1 MIQGFETRELT
12 DQVIRPFV
20 KSAKGILHI
29 KSKTVNQY
37 EQTNWPTFNKNDL
50 TKYPIVVFGV
60 LRGTGELIKECQRI
74 THTFYYFEHA
84 YVFKEQRHNKNHI
97 FNDKMYRL
105 TKNGMMINYIDKLND
120 IDNKRIS
127 NFKKHIEIKPWTKKG
142 DYILIVSPSEHVNL
156 WYDFTNWEKD
166 KINKLKQYTQRE
178 IRVRRKDSK
187 TPFMEELKNAWAVIT
202 SQSTAAV
209 DAVMNGVPSFCDE
222 MSMAKPVSHTD
233 LSYIETPF
241 YTDNRE
247 EWMNSLLANQYTMSE
262 IKNGFA
268 WNRLKNK

>member
-12 DQVIRPFV
+12 DQVMRPFV
-20 KSAKGILHI
+20 KSANGILH
-29 KSKTVNQY
+29 KKLKTVDLY
-37 EQTNWPTFNKNDL
+37 EQTHWPTFNKNDL

-60 LRGTGELIKECQRI
+60 LRGTGHLIKECQRI
-74 THTFYYFEHA
+74 NHTYYYFDHA
-84 YVFKEQRHNKNHI
+84 YVFKEQRHERNSI
-97 FNDKMYRL
+97 FNEKMYRL
-105 TKNGMMINYIDKLND
+105 TKNGMMLTYIDKLDD
-120 IDNKRIS
+120 IDNKRIL

-142 DYILIVSPSEHVNL
+142 DYILIVSPSEHANL

-166 KINKLKQYTQRE
+166 KIDKLKQYTQRE
-178 IRVRRKDSK
+178 IRIRRKDSK
-187 TPFMEELKNAWAVIT
+187 IPFMDELKNAWAVVT

-209 DAVMNGVPSFCDE
+209 DAVVNGVPSFCDE
-222 MSMAKPVSHTD
+222 MSMAKPVSYTN

-241 YTDNRE
+241 YPDNRE
-247 EWMNSLLANQYTMSE
+247 EWVNSLLANQYTMSE

>member
-37 EQTNWPTFNKNDL
+37 EQTNWPTFNQKDL
-50 TKYPIVVFGV
+50 TKYPIVIFGV

-74 THTFYYFEHA
+74 NHTYYYFDHA
-84 YVFKEQRHNKNHI
+84 YFFKEQRHGKNSI

-105 TKNGMMINYIDKLND
+105 TKNGMMLTYIDKLDD
-120 IDNKRIS
+120 IDKQRLIK
-127 NFKKHIEIKPWTKKG
+127 FKKHIEIKPWTKKG
-142 DYILIVSPSEHVNL
+142 NYILVLSPSEHVNL
-156 WYDFTNWEKD
+156 WYDFTNWEKET
-166 KINKLKQYTQRE
+166 INKLKQYTKRE
-178 IRVRRKDSK
+178 IRVRRKESK
-187 TPFMEELKNAWAVIT
+187 TPFLEELKNAWAVVT

-209 DAVMNGVPSFCDE
+209 DAIINGVPSFCDD
-222 MSMAKPVSHTD
+222 MSFAVPVSHTN
-233 LSYIETPF
+233 LSLIETPL
-241 YTDNRE
+241 YSDKRE
-247 EWMNSLLANQYTMSE
+247 DWMNSLLANQYTMSE
-262 IKNGFA
+262 IANGFA

>member
-1 MIQGFETRELT
+1 MADCKTIYYNSTTSSLNLGDFLYQNATLTIPAVQGYYSSNVNNKWYQTDVEGVIIFSGSCPSFYSLETNYNASDVNAACSESIQC
-12 DQVIRPFV
+12 IFV
-20 KSAKGILHI
+20 SSSYH
-29 KSKTVNQY
+29 
-37 EQTNWPTFNKNDL
+37 
-50 TKYPIVVFGV
+50 
-60 LRGTGELIKECQRI
+60 
-74 THTFYYFEHA
+74 
-84 YVFKEQRHNKNHI
+84 
-97 FNDKMYRL
+97 
-105 TKNGMMINYIDKLND
+105 
-120 IDNKRIS
+120 
-127 NFKKHIEIKPWTKKG
+127 
-142 DYILIVSPSEHVNL
+142 L

-187 TPFMEELKNAWAVIT
+187 IPFMDELKNAWAVIT